1 MLTLTDTAAEAIRSV
16 TEQPQLPEETGVR
29 IAPQADG
36 SGALALSL
44 SAGPETGDQVVEAEG
59 AKVYLAPAA
68 ATVLD
73 HATLDAIYDGGE
85 LTFTLTG
92 EPDAPRT

>member
-1 MLTLTDTAAEAIRSV
+1 MLTLTDNAAEAIRSV
-16 TEQPQLPEETGVR
+16 TDQPQLPAETGVR

-36 SGALALSL
+36 SGALSLSL
-44 SAGPETGDQVVEAEG
+44 SAGPETGDQVVETEG

-73 HATLDAIYDGGE
+73 NATLDAIYDGGE

-92 EPDAPRT
+92 DQNRPS

>member
-1 MLTLTDTAAEAIRSV
+1 VLTLTGNAAEAIRSV
-16 TEQPQLPEETGVR
+16 TDQPQLPADTGVR

-36 SGALALSL
+36 TGSLALSL
-44 SAGPETGDQVVEAEG
+44 TAGPETGDQVVESDG
-59 AKVYLAPAA
+59 ARVYLAPDA

-73 HATLDAIYDGGE
+73 HATLDAIYEAGE

-92 EPDAPRT
+92 DPDQPG